1 MRQILHERLGAW
13 TMVACAMGLLLTPM
27 AVRAKEAKGPLEIA
41 QENAA
46 LVEKYG
52 KSIVTVRYF
61 VKKDA
66 EGREPKFEVPYK
78 CPNCNNTHW
87 RDSDV
92 SSEQGVP
99 AEFAGFLIAPDRV
112 MMKDLSVDPAFVDRI
127 EVACGDESRTAVE
140 FESVPAR
147 HALIL
152 RTETPFAA
160 GKPLAFTGGPAP
172 KNPRYFYIVRENG
185 LTVSGCT
192 DSKMANFKHFAEP
205 KLALYDGNPNTVVLD
220 EQGDAVTVALDE
232 KIVLGQEVFAPPT
245 EWVTEPA
252 AQRHERRAAMLA
264 RVGRGALPIYLQFEA
279 KGKDEGR
286 GSRIRWSSDDDDVKN
301 DMDAVGLVMANGRVI
316 VLAKIAAADTARLVK
331 LEAVLPGGKKVE
343 LKFEGSYAEEG
354 ALAATFARD
363 IPAGVEPFAIDGRS
377 AVELYNGEFD
387 TCMLVNIG
395 GVLKTTPGTVRVSEF
410 NRRRGNVTVADFEH
424 ASGLREGYSEDKEI
438 ALILSAEGKLIA
450 VALKGRH
457 DGRYSDAKDAQGAQ
471 LAAMVEKP
479 VYDPENVP
487 RSAADRKRTPW
498 LGVDVQQAGAD
509 VLREKKARAFFKS
522 YTAEH
527 AALVTEVAPDS
538 PAATLGIKVGDILI
552 SAKYPGASREEA
564 LLVERDS
571 YSSIPWDEI
580 FADDR
585 FVEIGSMGGVM
596 PWPNV
601 EGGVNEVLAQFGVGA
616 EVEIAWASDG
626 VRKSGKVKLALAPV
640 HFRNAPRVRNKEL
653 SITVCDMTA
662 EVRKYFKFDEKA
674 PGVVIAK
681 VKSGGTGAVA
691 GLRPLEL
698 ITEVNGEGV
707 TSARDFQEKVKNRK
721 ELDLTVR
728 RLANT
733 RIVPIKLP

>member
-1 MRQILHERLGAW
+1 MKTLHKWLGAW
-13 TMVACAMGLLLTPM
+13 TMVACVTGTLLVPL
-27 AVRAKEAKGPLEIA
+27 AAQAEEEKGPFEIA

-66 EGREPKFEVPYK
+66 EGREPSFEVPYQ
-78 CPNCNNTHW
+78 CPNCHNTHW
-87 RDSDV
+87 RESDV
-92 SSEQGVP
+92 SSEKGIP

-112 MMKDLSVDPAFVDRI
+112 LMQDLSIDSTFVERI
-127 EVACGDESRTAVE
+127 EVVCGDEARTAVE
-140 FESVPAR
+140 FEAVPAR

-152 RTETPFAA
+152 KTETPFSA
-160 GKPLAFTGGPAP
+160 GKPLVFTGGPAP
-172 KNPRYFYIVRENG
+172 KDPKYFYIVRENG
-185 LTVSGCT
+185 LTVSGCKNAHLVG
-192 DSKMANFKHFAEP
+192 SFRHFSEP
-205 KLALYDGNPNTVVLD
+205 NISLYDGNPNTVVLD
-220 EQGDAVTVALDE
+220 EQGEPVTVALDGE
-232 KIVLGQEVFAPPT
+232 IVLGLEVFTPPT
-245 EWVTEPA
+245 AWETEPA
-252 AQRHERRAAMLA
+252 AKRHERRAAMCA
-264 RVGRGALPIYLQFEA
+264 RVGRGVLPVYLQFEA

-286 GSRIRWSSDDDDVKN
+286 GARIRWSSDDDDVKN
-301 DMDAVGLVMANGRVI
+301 DMDAVGVVMANGKVI

-331 LEAVLPGGKKVE
+331 LEAVLPDGKKVE

-354 ALAATFARD
+354 ALAATFAQG
-363 IPAGVEPFAIDGRS
+363 IPAGVEPFALDGRA

-387 TCMLVNIG
+387 TCRLANIG
-395 GVLKTTPGTVRVSEF
+395 GVLKTTPGTVLVKRF
-410 NRRRGNVTVADFEH
+410 KRRRGNVTVADFQY
-424 ASGLREGYSEDKEI
+424 ASGLRKGYSEDKDR
-438 ALILSAEGKLIA
+438 AVILSAEGKLLAMSIN
-450 VALKGRH
+450 GRH
-457 DGRYSDAKDAQGAQ
+457 GDRYSDAKDAQGAQ

-498 LGVDVQQAGAD
+498 LGVDVQLAGAD

-522 YTAEH
+522 YTAER
-527 AALVTEVAPDS
+527 AALVTAVAPDS

-552 SAKYPGASREEA
+552 SAKYPEASREEE
-564 LLVERDS
+564 LLAESDS
-571 YSSIPWDEI
+571 YSSIPWGEI
-580 FADDR
+580 FSDDR
-585 FVEIGSMGGVM
+585 FIEIGSMGEMM

-601 EGGVNEVLAQFGVGA
+601 EGGVNQVLAQFGVGA
-616 EVEIAWASDG
+616 EVEIAWVADG

-640 HFRNAPRVRNKEL
+640 HFRNAPRARSKDL

-707 TSARDFQEKVKNRK
+707 TSAKDFQEKAKGKK
-721 ELDLTVR
+721 ELNLTVR